1 MFTPGINSA
10 FAPYKTVGLLSF
22 LKKINFTNVLNT
34 TQKTLNI
41 VNQAIPIVYQVKP
54 LVNNAKTVFKVISAV
69 KSPDT
74 VQTPVQNNYSQV
86 QKTNNYSSDNYL
98 NNKKNTSEPVFFL

>member
-10 FAPYKTVGLLSF
+10 FAPYKTTGLLSL

-54 LVNNAKTVFKVISAV
+54 LVNNAKTVFKVINAV
-69 KSPDT
+69 KAPDT
-74 VQTPVQNNYSQV
+74 VQAPTRNSNSQV
-86 QKTNNYSSDNYL
+86 QKTNNYST
-98 NNKKNTSEPVFFL
+98 NNVSNTKKNTSEPVFFL